1 MARVAERHRGQAGT
15 TLVELLVATVIM
27 GSALV
32 LIVGTF
38 SAGLLNAS
46 VAKRNTAVEAATTYE
61 LEKISGAA
69 FPVPAQWSDCFATEV
84 PAKTPGSCSD
94 PGLTLRADVTVS
106 ATPSASVQQ
115 LKVAIFTLPA
125 GDPVGVPITIYK
137 VNR

>member
-1 MARVAERHRGQAGT
+1 MPRVAVRHRGQAGT

-38 SAGLLNAS
+38 SSGLLNAS

-69 FPVPAQWSDCFATEV
+69 FPVQAQWSDCFATEV
-84 PAKTPGSCSD
+84 PATTPGSCSD
-94 PGLTLRADVTVS
+94 PGLNLRADVTQV
-106 ATPSASVQQ
+106 ALSASVQQ
-115 LKVAIFTLPA
+115 LTVAIFTLPA
-125 GDPVGVPITIYK
+125 GDPVGVPLTTYK